1 MTDTPSPLKLVTFN
15 VHGWYDSAFAFNVP
29 RVITIL
35 DKLQPDLVGIQEVQG
50 DAEFLARKLGSQ
62 WKAFFAPV
70 VGNFG
75 NAVVSKL
82 NITSM
87 CNYKF
92 EVGEAEPRGM
102 IGVSLEHP
110 VLKLVLSTHLDHIS
124 EDIRL
129 KQLEQLVAV
138 IEPHKNTP
146 HIILGDFNALSKDD
160 YSSEY
165 FDRYV
170 YGVRLRNNWEL
181 PKFTVTEYLKKIGY
195 VDCWQKLNP
204 DAKDRSTCRFRTR
217 IDYFF
222 ASSALVPFIDWT
234 KSSCDIYLDT
244 SNASDHEPVVL
255 NLFFLNNDN
264 NTDNDSKT
272 NNERGD

>member
-181 PKFTVTEYLKKIGY
+181 PKFTVTEYLKKNRL
-195 VDCWQKLNP
+195 C
-204 DAKDRSTCRFRTR
+204 
-217 IDYFF
+217 
-222 ASSALVPFIDWT
+222 
-234 KSSCDIYLDT
+234 
-244 SNASDHEPVVL
+244 
-255 NLFFLNNDN
+255 
-264 NTDNDSKT
+264 
-272 NNERGD
+272 